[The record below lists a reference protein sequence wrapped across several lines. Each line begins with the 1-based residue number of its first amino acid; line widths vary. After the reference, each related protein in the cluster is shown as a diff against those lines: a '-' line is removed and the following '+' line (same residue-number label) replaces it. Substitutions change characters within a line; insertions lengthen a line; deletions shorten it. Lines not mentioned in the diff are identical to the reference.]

1 MGKISRPMPG
11 SNTVLTNRFFQVCF
25 EPDDE
30 GAGGQE
36 PSFDF
41 AAPTEAL
48 TLDKGAQLLG
58 DSLKDDAPKGRERE
72 PNGRFKGA
80 EKPAEDENKV
90 VDLKT
95 GKPPEKPEA
104 QQEQAKAEAEDEDP
118 EFEFEPEAEG
128 KEPVR
133 RKLSELVAAF
143 EEAQALKTE
152 VETLRGQASQVPA
165 EYTAGLQQVV
175 QDRGRYLQS
184 LEYVAKLFN
193 PAEPDPNLANPNHP
207 NYDPQSY
214 WAAKEAHDRSK
225 TAIEQIRKE
234 YEAEKAKQDEQTNL
248 LLNAY
253 MAREREALYKAW
265 PEAKSPE
272 TAKKVAETLK
282 RDYGFTDQEI
292 AATLD
297 HRMFLV
303 VRDAMAFRASK
314 AKEAEAVKVVR
325 KLPKLVK
332 GAARST
338 TDSKAAGRSQAMARL
353 AETGSIHDAVKA
365 IEGLI

>member
-1 MGKISRPMPG
+1 MDKLARPAAG
-11 SNTVLTNRFFQVCF
+11 SNLVATNHFFQVCF
-25 EPDDE
+25 KPEDE
-30 GAGGQE
+30 GAGGGDE
-36 PSFDF
+36 PAFDF

-48 TLDKGAQLLG
+48 TLDRGAQILS
-58 DSLKDDAPKGRERE
+58 DSLREKPDNRD
-72 PNGRFKGA
+72 PATGRFKGS
-80 EKPAEDENKV
+80 EKPAEDEQKV

-95 GKPPEKPEA
+95 GKPPVEEP
-104 QQEQAKAEAEDEDP
+104 AKAEAEAEDEDP

-128 KEPVR
+128 AQPTR

-143 EEAQALKTE
+143 EEAQTLKTE

-234 YEAEKAKQDEQTNL
+234 YEAEKAKQDEQTKL

-272 TAKKVAETLK
+272 TAKKVSEALK
-282 RDYGFTDQEI
+282 SVYGFTDQEI
-292 AATLD
+292 ANTSD

-303 VRDAMAFRASK
+303 IRDALEFRASK
-314 AKEAEAVKVVR
+314 AKEAAAVKVVR

-338 TDSKAAGRSQAMARL
+338 TDTKAAGRSAAMAKL
-353 AETGSIHDAVKA
+353 AQTGSIHDAVKA
-365 IEGLI
+365 VKGLI